1 MEAKAAVAPMRS
13 APTMKEG
20 LVLHEETTD
29 LVTLVD
35 EEGNEHQFELIDVI
49 EVDER
54 RYAIMT
60 PVEEDDSAEE
70 GEAYIFRLETD
81 ENGEEILVDVED
93 EEEFNRV
100 CAVLDEMEEEAEEE
114 EE

>member
-1 MEAKAAVAPMRS
+1 MN
-13 APTMKEG
+13 
-20 LVLHEETTD
+20 EETTD

-81 ENGEEILVDVED
+81 ENGEEILVDVDDED
-93 EEEFNRV
+93 EFDRV
-100 CAVLDEMEEEAEEE
+100 CAALDELDEDSDDEGEE
-114 EE
+114 

>member
-1 MEAKAAVAPMRS
+1 M
-13 APTMKEG
+13 
-20 LVLHEETTD
+20 HEETTD

-60 PVEEDDSAEE
+60 PVEEEDAAEE

-93 EEEFNRV
+93 EDEFNRV
-100 CAVLDEMEEEAEEE
+100 CAVLEEMDEEAEEE

>member
-1 MEAKAAVAPMRS
+1 LR
-13 APTMKEG
+13 
-20 LVLHEETTD
+20 EETTD

-35 EEGNEHQFELIDVI
+35 EEGNEHQFELIDII

-60 PVEEDDSAEE
+60 PAEGEGDEEAEE
-70 GEAYIFRLETD
+70 EAYIFRLETD
-81 ENGEEILVDVED
+81 ENGDEILVDVED

-100 CAVLDEMEEEAEEE
+100 CAVLEEMDEETDEEE